1 MVKVTDDPANPIH
14 SPRAMR
20 RLVRTVAQWFTTVL
34 CRCAAVS
41 YSRHPAQ
48 ATTEY
53 ALILLVAAVVAILV
67 IGWATTGGGGGRIG
81 GLFDSVLDMILR
93 RADTAP

>member
-1 MVKVTDDPANPIH
+1 MTSPAVQTTDHRTTDVQTPLPT
-14 SPRAMR
+14 
-20 RLVRTVAQWFTTVL
+20 TVAAPLGCTRPV
-34 CRCAAVS
+34 RVAP
-41 YSRHPAQ
+41 REPGQ

-93 RADTAP
+93 RAESAP